1 MFSSLSNHIEKAP
14 LKLVSALVLALA
26 LLAPSL
32 GMADSV
38 NTTGLAVTDTTVK
51 VGILHSMSG
60 TLAINESSVIDADK
74 LAIEQINADG
84 GVLGRQIEVIAEDGA
99 SDWPTFAEKAK
110 KLINNDKVAAV
121 FGCYTSASR
130 KAVLPIFEKNNGLL
144 YYPTFY
150 EGLEQSP
157 NIFYTAEEAQQ
168 QNVAAIEWLIKEK
181 GYKTFYL
188 IGSDYVFPR
197 TSNKIAKKVIQ
208 RLGGKVLAE
217 EYYPLGHTQ
226 FGSVVNK
233 MKYKRPDVI
242 LSIVV
247 GGSNVSF
254 YKQLMASGLSGD
266 KQPIMTLAITEEE
279 IRAIGPQNVT
289 GVYTSMGYFQSIDS
303 EANKK
308 FVKEFKAKYG
318 QDRVIGDVMEAGYIA
333 PFLWKAAVEKAGSFD
348 VDKVTAAMSGIEL
361 DAPEG
366 KIRVHETNHHL
377 YKYTRIGRI
386 QADGQV
392 KILKET
398 ELVEPNPFPK
408 N

>member
-1 MFSSLSNHIEKAP
+1 MKAWNSP
-14 LKLVSALVLALA
+14 
-26 LLAPSL
+26 
-32 GMADSV
+32 
-38 NTTGLAVTDTTVK
+38 
-51 VGILHSMSG
+51 
-60 TLAINESSVIDADK
+60 
-74 LAIEQINADG
+74 
-84 GVLGRQIEVIAEDGA
+84 
-99 SDWPTFAEKAK
+99 
-110 KLINNDKVAAV
+110 
-121 FGCYTSASR
+121 
-130 KAVLPIFEKNNGLL
+130 
-144 YYPTFY
+144 
-150 EGLEQSP
+150 P

-318 QDRVIGDVMEAGYIA
+318 QDRVIGDVSWKLATSLPSCG
-333 PFLWKAAVEKAGSFD
+333 KAAVEKAGSFD

-377 YKYTRIGRI
+377 YKY
-386 QADGQV
+386 
-392 KILKET
+392 
-398 ELVEPNPFPK
+398 NPHWSHPG
-408 N
+408 